1 MVQVK
6 NRMVDIENQV
16 FIIDELIAI
25 LSLDFLRHLSDP
37 KMIEDLYEIKKSI
50 DEINRFESL
59 DLDFI
64 TVIISSFQSHYF
76 KLKEIIDNKGIEY
89 DRKRSFSNDE
99 LYSTIK
105 SIRDEIS
112 QVKEFLHIQESN
124 IPSIYNSED
133 YYKEQ
138 ISNLTKEKEQ
148 LERTLSSIMLN
159 KKQSVG
165 RSIEEKEQHKKAIQ
179 QKEFELQRANR
190 QILNYQKELEEKKR
204 QENAI
209 VEWNDKI
216 KTTFKGL
223 TSHLSPI
230 RKEHNRL
237 TILFWGYAGLIIATI
252 YFIIKL
258 EILICGKIEAAAI
271 LPEWK
276 DYIVLIMPIPLTGA
290 LLWAFI
296 SQSNRAQRQMVI
308 LAKHIHEIEYIEG
321 LLLSINLLSVDINDS
336 AKRVNLAVD
345 RLLDNHL
352 NSSSNCGK
360 YDEDSLINEA
370 KKDVVPYDL
379 FLKLLKDIKAFTGK

>member
-1 MVQVK
+1 MVQLK

-16 FIIDELIAI
+16 SIIDELIAI
-25 LSLDFLRHLSDP
+25 LSLDFIKHLYDP
-37 KMIEDLYEIKKSI
+37 KMIEDLYEIRRSI
-50 DEINRFESL
+50 HEINRFASL

-64 TVIISSFQSHYF
+64 TVIISSFQTYYF
-76 KLKEIIDNKGIEY
+76 KLKEIIDNKEIEY

-124 IPSIYNSED
+124 IPSIYNSEG

-148 LERTLSSIMLN
+148 LERTLNSIMLN
-159 KKQSVG
+159 KKQSAG
-165 RSIEEKEQHKKAIQ
+165 RSIEEKEQYKKAIQ

-216 KTTFKGL
+216 KDTFKAL

-237 TILFWGYAGLIIATI
+237 TILFWVYAGFIIATI